1 MDIKYICLN
10 INVKNLFTTIYR
22 RAGYSWYL
30 VDGSLKEQKLRFGSP
45 D

>member
-1 MDIKYICLN
+1 MDMKYIYLN

-30 VDGSLKEQKLRFGSP
+30 VNGSLKEQKLRFGSP